1 MALVAARS
9 QFLRRK
15 VVEAQRDAPPGEKLR
30 VCLPEVDE
38 NAFNLLLEFIYTDKI
53 DPTAGDRSM
62 AGSDIVVRSMMEVY
76 ALAISFQMER
86 LEVLC
91 LQYLES
97 NVNLNNVLAAFTIAS
112 QMALHSFKEFCLKF
126 IIKDCIYNQV
136 VMSPEFESLE
146 KPLLLEV
153 VRSHTRSRT
162 SCRHGLS
169 EDLAPQAQV

>member
-1 MALVAARS
+1 
-9 QFLRRK
+9 
-15 VVEAQRDAPPGEKLR
+15 
-30 VCLPEVDE
+30 
-38 NAFNLLLEFIYTDKI
+38 
-53 DPTAGDRSM
+53 
-62 AGSDIVVRSMMEVY
+62 MMEVY

-97 NVNLNNVLAAFTIAS
+97 NVSLNNVLAAFTIAS

-169 EDLAPQAQV
+169 DELAPQVQVWPLCNTIPFGLLFVQNDPSIRRTLHILSRSNCKIYLGLYGFF

>member
-1 MALVAARS
+1 MATRS

-15 VVEAQRDAPPGEKLR
+15 VVEARRDAPPGEKLR

-146 KPLLLEV
+146 KPLLLDV

-169 EDLAPQAQV
+169 EELAPQAQV